1 MRAVLRIELV
11 SGTGRDV
18 GLKTI
23 EPATRLSGGA
33 MGNSSLVGV
42 QAGRLNEFL
51 KLSVGD
57 NRRGLPLLATL
68 PGPQGVHLS
77 EPARTPGLWLES

>member
-1 MRAVLRIELV
+1 MGAVLRIELV

-42 QAGRLNEFL
+42 RSAYNVAGRLTRGAAFCSQPPLPEAL
-51 KLSVGD
+51 VG
-57 NRRGLPLLATL
+57 R
-68 PGPQGVHLS
+68 
-77 EPARTPGLWLES
+77 

>member
-57 NRRGLPLLATL
+57 NRRGLPLLYRDHKGFTFRSQ
-68 PGPQGVHLS
+68 PEHQDSGWRVK
-77 EPARTPGLWLES
+77 